1 MEDVGVRA
9 ATAARWSMATQAGQ
23 VLLQLGVQVALAR
36 LLGPETYGVFAI
48 GLIVLT
54 FTSFVSDL
62 GFAWGLIQRSTLTDE
77 DTRFVFTWQLLAGV
91 LAAGMMFVAAP
102 AVAVAVED
110 PRVVGVVRWLALAC
124 VLASA
129 ATTSVN
135 LLRRRLDFRRLGLIQ
150 ISAYAVSYAGVG
162 IPLAVAGM
170 GVAALVSAWLT
181 QAAVTLVAAYAACRH
196 PLRPLFWYDG
206 ARAAGGHGA
215 VVFMTNITNWLLNH
229 LDRVVVARVLGA
241 SAAGAY
247 TLGANLA
254 LMPAGLLL
262 NALQPAFLAS
272 GARLEGDIERLR
284 RSYLQVLS
292 TIAVLVAPAFVLLA
306 LLAPEI
312 VALLY
317 GRAWEEAGRVLTW
330 LALAMPLY
338 LVWGMSTPVLWNSG
352 RRRLE
357 AGLQAPL
364 FVAAALAMAW
374 IAPRGAAAVAVVAA
388 FVFLSRGIVISTAAC
403 RAIAVPA
410 RDLARILASSAVLC
424 VAVAAAGRVVLEIL
438 PVGVWPLLRPASAA
452 LGAMAAYA
460 ALGRLFPSLIGP
472 EARAMAARLRRRV

>member
-9 ATAARWSMATQAGQ
+9 ATAARWSMATQTGQ
-23 VLLQLGVQVALAR
+23 VLLQLGVQITLAR
-36 LLGPETYGVFAI
+36 LLGPEIYGVFAI

-54 FTSFVSDL
+54 FTSFVSDF

-91 LAAGMMFVAAP
+91 LAAGVMFVAAP
-102 AVAVAVED
+102 AVADMVD
-110 PRVVGVVRWLALAC
+110 DSRVVGVVRWLAIAC

-150 ISAYAVSYAGVG
+150 ISAYAVGYAGVG
-162 IPLAVAGM
+162 IPLAIAGT
-170 GVAALVSAWLT
+170 GVTALVSAWLT
-181 QAAVTLVAAYAACRH
+181 QSAVTLVAAYAVCRH
-196 PLRPLFWYDG
+196 PLRPLLWYDG

-215 VVFMTNITNWLLNH
+215 IVFMTNIINWLLNQ

-241 SAAGAY
+241 SAAGIY

-272 GARLEGDIERLR
+272 GARLEGDVERLR

-306 LLAPEI
+306 LLAPEM
-312 VALLY
+312 VTLLY
-317 GRAWEEAGRVLTW
+317 GHAWEEAGEVLTW

-338 LVWGMSTPVLWNSG
+338 VAWGMSTPVLWNSG
-352 RRRLE
+352 RRHLE

-364 FVAAALAMAW
+364 LVVAGLALTW
-374 IAPRGAAAVAVVAA
+374 TAPRGAAAVAVVAA
-388 FVFLSRGIVISTAAC
+388 FVFLARTVLIAAAAC
-403 RAIAVPA
+403 RAIAAPA
-410 RDLARILASSAVLC
+410 RDLARILASSTVLC
-424 VAVAAAGRVVLEIL
+424 VAVAVAGHTVLEIL
-438 PVGVWPLLRPASAA
+438 PEGVGPLLRPALAA
-452 LGAMAAYA
+452 LAGIAAYA
-460 ALGRLFPSLIGP
+460 ALGRLFPALIGP
-472 EARAMAARLRRRV
+472 EAWAMAARLRRRA